1 MKTWLITGCSSG
13 FGKSL
18 AKTVLENG
26 DNVIVTTRKIEDIQ
40 HFKSEYPKQTL
51 ILPLDLT
58 KTEDITNAVDKG
70 IDHFGGIDVLIN
82 NAGYGYRAAVEEGV
96 KEDVNQLFQ
105 TNLFGP
111 IALIQQVLPSMRERK
126 KGTIINFSSIAA
138 IEAEPGSG
146 YYAASKSALESISE
160 ALSKELKP
168 LGIQVMIIEPGG
180 FNTNFFRR
188 SLTQSKIEL
197 DDYKNTSGKRRIGK
211 ESIDITVLGSTDKAA
226 LQIIEAI
233 EAKEPPLRLL
243 LSTQAV
249 EFAKN
254 KLGLRIN
261 EANKWAVLSEKSK

>member
-26 DNVIVTTRKIEDIQ
+26 DNVIVTARKIKDIQ
-40 HFKSEYPKQTL
+40 HFESEYPEHAFAL
-51 ILPLDLT
+51 SLDLT
-58 KTEDITNAVDKG
+58 KSEEISNAVHKG
-70 IDHFGGIDVLIN
+70 IEHFGCIDVLVN

-96 KEDVNQLFQ
+96 KKDVDQLFQ

-111 IALIQQVLPSMRERK
+111 ISLIQQVLPSMRERK
-126 KGTIINFSSIAA
+126 KGIIINFSSIAA

-168 LGIQVMIIEPGG
+168 LGIQVMIVEPGG
-180 FNTNFFRR
+180 FNTNFFRQ
-188 SLTQSKIEL
+188 SLTQSSVEL
-197 DDYKNTSGKRRIGK
+197 DDYKSTSGKRRIGK
-211 ESIDITVLGSTDKAA
+211 EQIDTSVLGSTDKAA
-226 LQIIEAI
+226 LQIIEAM
-233 EAKEPPLRLL
+233 KENEIPLRLL

-249 EFAKN
+249 DFARS
-254 KLGLRIN
+254 KLESRLQ
-261 EANKWAVLSEKSK
+261 EANKWASLSAKSQ